1 MQGVIGNRPTCAASF
16 DRFFLGALLPN
27 ERMKRTRP
35 HLPTIALAAV
45 LLSLALPGAARAA
58 CTISAGGAVSFGN
71 YDWTVAAPTDTVGSM
86 TYTCTSTALVFL
98 STGSSGT
105 YTQRTMVSGTSPL
118 GYNLYTDAAR
128 TQIWGDLFTGG
139 TIQVA
144 PAGTPARLDVY
155 GRIPAGQNVPSGS
168 YTDSITVTFFF

>member
-1 MQGVIGNRPTCAASF
+1 
-16 DRFFLGALLPN
+16 
-27 ERMKRTRP
+27 MKRSHP
-35 HLPTIALAAV
+35 HFAALASAAT
-45 LLSLALPGAARAA
+45 LFSLALSGTAQAA

-86 TYTCTSTALVFL
+86 TYTCTSTAFVFL

-105 YTQRTMVSGTSPL
+105 YTQRTMLAGANAL

-128 TQIWGDLFTGG
+128 TQVWGDLFNGG

-155 GRIPAGQNVPSGS
+155 GRIPAGQNVPLGS
-168 YTDSITVTFFF
+168 YTDTITVTFFF